1 MIRNLKHYSWQL
13 IEEDGTIVAFDKK
26 RNVSLVLSMAMADSF
41 VRAYISFKTRKG
53 ISEKK
58 ALREKYQKRVEGMLE
73 RIEKLKSRK
82 EVENVD

>member
-41 VRAYISFKTRKG
+41 VRAYISFKTRQR
-53 ISEKK
+53 INEKK
-58 ALREKYQKRVEGMLE
+58 ALREGYQKRMERMSE
-73 RIEKLKSRK
+73 RISQLKGRLEKK
-82 EVENVD
+82 